1 MSAKTMMFPVV
12 VASAVVLLA
21 SCATTHQRTYDK
33 KIPKEQTAVMCFGD
47 GIYVTSYN
55 GIDVAK
61 AWYGGSYWSDERV
74 KVTLPAGEAAFDFHL
89 LYYNQITNAT
99 YNAKDLKMRYDLE
112 AGKKYSMF
120 FVYNWSKKSW
130 GIAMYDNIPIPILRF
145 RTGKIIAF
153 WPMDF

>member
-1 MSAKTMMFPVV
+1 MMFPVV

-21 SCATTHQRTYDK
+21 SCATTHRRTYDK
-33 KIPKEQTAVMCFGD
+33 TIPKEQTAVMCFGD
-47 GIYVTSYN
+47 GIYVKSYN

-61 AWYGGSYWSDERV
+61 AWNGIIWLTNERL
-74 KVTLPAGEAAFDFHL
+74 KVTLPAGESEFGFKLKYVMANTTYSASDIKIR
-89 LYYNQITNAT
+89 YY
-99 YNAKDLKMRYDLE
+99 LE

-120 FVYNWSKKSW
+120 FVYSGSKKSW